1 MILLYLL
8 ISYISRCYFRRR
20 EVLTAV
26 IKKKKKSPECGAI
39 TSNLPVLDQLQQLQ
53 FYDPQIDVVFV
64 SHLHSLPF
72 YVLTFTSDSSLMMF
86 IKCLRVRN
94 WPEMDRVH
102 TVEPTEH
109 SRWETVN
116 QSRWEKKNIC
126 IFFFSVE
133 VLIFLNISTLKYCNI
148 SVSPH
153 CINILPLL
161 LLLLTVKYSKPHS
174 DWLSSSCFSSCLN
187 DSISA
192 DWLRDQLTNAFRIL
206 LSV

>member
-94 WPEMDRVH
+94 WPERSSHSGADR
-102 TVEPTEH
+102 T
-109 SRWETVN
+109 
-116 QSRWEKKNIC
+116 QSMGNSQSELVGKKIYVC
-126 IFFFSVE
+126 IFSVLKYWYFWIS
-133 VLIFLNISTLKYCNI
+133 VHWNIAIFLFHHI
-148 SVSPH
+148 VSIFYH
-153 CINILPLL
+153 F
-161 LLLLTVKYSKPHS
+161 YYYY
-174 DWLSSSCFSSCLN
+174 
-187 DSISA
+187 
-192 DWLRDQLTNAFRIL
+192 
-206 LSV
+206 

>member
-1 MILLYLL
+1 MPVLNLMLGGINKPLSHLQNIPARADWEEPKDTSTQLQVITCVRL
-8 ISYISRCYFRRR
+8 SLFSHKWCFSHQQHLRCHCFFRSELWLPGDFRRR

-94 WPEMDRVH
+94 
-102 TVEPTEH
+102 
-109 SRWETVN
+109 
-116 QSRWEKKNIC
+116 
-126 IFFFSVE
+126 
-133 VLIFLNISTLKYCNI
+133 
-148 SVSPH
+148 
-153 CINILPLL
+153 
-161 LLLLTVKYSKPHS
+161 
-174 DWLSSSCFSSCLN
+174 
-187 DSISA
+187 
-192 DWLRDQLTNAFRIL
+192 
-206 LSV
+206 

>member
-109 SRWETVN
+109 SRWERVN
-116 QSRWEKKNIC
+116 QNRWEKRRKKYIISMLKYWYFWISVHWNIA
-126 IFFFSVE
+126 
-133 VLIFLNISTLKYCNI
+133 IFLFHHI
-148 SVSPH
+148 VSIFYH
-153 CINILPLL
+153 F
-161 LLLLTVKYSKPHS
+161 YYYY
-174 DWLSSSCFSSCLN
+174 
-187 DSISA
+187 
-192 DWLRDQLTNAFRIL
+192 
-206 LSV
+206 

>member
-94 WPEMDRVH
+94 WPERSSHSGVDR
-102 TVEPTEH
+102 TE
-109 SRWETVN
+109 SMGN
-116 QSRWEKKNIC
+116 SQSESVGKIGEKKKLFQCWSID
-126 IFFFSVE
+126 IFEYQYIEILQYFCFTT
-133 VLIFLNISTLKYCNI
+133 LYQYSTA
-148 SVSPH
+148 V
-153 CINILPLL
+153 LL
-161 LLLLTVKYSKPHS
+161 LLLAVQYSKAS
-174 DWLSSSCFSSCLN
+174 LWLALLIMFFFLFTWQYQC
-187 DSISA
+187 
-192 DWLRDQLTNAFRIL
+192 WLAEGSAFRIL

>member
-94 WPEMDRVH
+94 WPEMERVH

-116 QSRWEKKNIC
+116 QSRWEKRRKKKLFQCWSIDIFEYQYIEILQYFCFTTLYQYSTTFIIIINSQIFQTSLWLALL
-126 IFFFSVE
+126 IMFFFLFTWLAEGSV
-133 VLIFLNISTLKYCNI
+133 
-148 SVSPH
+148 
-153 CINILPLL
+153 
-161 LLLLTVKYSKPHS
+161 
-174 DWLSSSCFSSCLN
+174 D
-187 DSISA
+187 
-192 DWLRDQLTNAFRIL
+192 
-206 LSV
+206 